1 MSSLSPVGWQPPT
14 QVSGVE
20 PTSMMSA
27 PPTAY
32 MQGTLDGVAGMLSM
46 STPDLRSALK
56 QGSSI
61 ADIASQK
68 GISRD
73 AIVQSIE
80 QQVQQQRAAQGK
92 TPIDQQ
98 TLDQAVSRAVD
109 RHRHGHHH
117 QQGAGAATSS
127 NAQQVT
133 QPQGTA
139 PQASL
144 DVLA

>member
-14 QVSGVE
+14 QVSGAE
-20 PTSMMSA
+20 PMTMMSA

-32 MQGTLDGVAGMLSM
+32 MQGTLHGVAGMLSM
-46 STPDLRSALK
+46 STTDLRTALK

-61 ADIASQK
+61 SDIASQK
-68 GISRD
+68 GVGRD

-92 TPIDQQ
+92 APIDQQ
-98 TLDQAVSRAVD
+98 TLDQVVSRSID

-117 QQGAGAATSS
+117 QQGVGAAGSS